1 MKFCKI
7 RKVCIYILV
16 IVLLLVFSCLA
27 VEGERVYATSLSDIT
42 SDSISSKKEEIE
54 SAAKEQSNIKN
65 SISDMEEIVGDLQ
78 SKKADLNK
86 YITSIDSAMEDIQ
99 DNIDAYE
106 AMIAEAE
113 AELIRKEAELEAA
126 EEQEEAQYDIMQRRI
141 QYLYEC
147 GDMNYL
153 EAILNADSF
162 ADMLNRAEYVEE
174 MAAYDNQMLHEYIL
188 QREYIQ
194 LCKESVE
201 QERVTL
207 DESKAALETEKD
219 NLEVVREQ
227 KENDLAVYEHDIALT
242 EAQIKEL
249 EEELE
254 FQTNL
259 ISQLEG
265 EITEEQ
271 KQILAEKG
279 IVLEY
284 DGGAFHWPAPS
295 YTVITSEFG
304 WRTDPIDG
312 SRAYHNGVDMA
323 AAKGTPIVAAYDGIV
338 TDAGY
343 NWSMGNYVIIDHG
356 TGLYTIYMHASKLHV
371 SKDDIVAGGELI
383 AAIGSTGRSTGPHLH
398 FSVRLNGVYVSPWD
412 YLNK

>member
-1 MKFCKI
+1 MGFDKI
-7 RKVCIYILV
+7 QRVCPAVLMIVLILV
-16 IVLLLVFSCLA
+16 LGWMF
-27 VEGERVYATSLSDIT
+27 EDQERIYATTLSDIT
-42 SDSISSKKEEIE
+42 SDSIAAKREEIQN
-54 SAAKEQSNIKN
+54 AAKEQTNIKD
-65 SISDMEEIVGDLQ
+65 SISDMEQIIGDLKT
-78 SKKADLNK
+78 KKADLNK
-86 YITSIDSAMEDIQ
+86 YISSLDSTMADIQ
-99 DNIDAYE
+99 DNIDTYE
-106 AMIAEAE
+106 AMIAEKE
-113 AELIRKEAELEAA
+113 TELARKEAELAAA

-153 EAILNADSF
+153 EAILSADSF
-162 ADMLNRAEYVEE
+162 ADMLNRAEYIEE
-174 MAAYDNQMLHEYIL
+174 IAAYDNQMLHEYML

-219 NLEVVREQ
+219 NLEIVRAQ
-227 KENDLAVYEHDIALT
+227 KESDMAVYEHDISLT
-242 EAQIKEL
+242 QAQIKEL

-254 FQTNL
+254 FQTEL

-295 YTVITSEFG
+295 YTVVTSDFG
-304 WRTDPIDG
+304 WRTDPING

-343 NWSMGNYVIIDHG
+343 NWSMGNYVFIDHG
-356 TGLYTIYMHASKLHV
+356 TGLYTIYMHASELYV
-371 SKDDIVAGGELI
+371 SKNDIVAGGEQI

>member
-1 MKFCKI
+1 MGLGRRGKACLSALLI
-7 RKVCIYILV
+7 VVILV
-16 IVLLLVFSCLA
+16 VVCLLV
-27 VEGERVYATSLSDIT
+27 EKERVHATSLSGIT
-42 SDSISSKKEEIE
+42 SDSIAAKREEIKN
-54 SAAKEQSNIKN
+54 AAKEQSAIKD
-65 SISDMEEIVGDLQ
+65 SISDMEQLVKDLQ
-78 SKKADLNK
+78 GKKADLNK
-86 YITSIDSAMEDIQ
+86 YIQSIDGAMADIQ
-99 DNIDAYE
+99 DNIQTYE
-106 AMIAEAE
+106 ALIAE
-113 AELIRKEAELEAA
+113 KEAELLRKETELTAA

-147 GDMNYL
+147 GDSSYL
-153 EAILNADSF
+153 EAIIQADSF
-162 ADMLNRAEYVEE
+162 AEMLNRAEYVEE
-174 MAAYDNQMLHEYIL
+174 IAAYDNRLLHEYML
-188 QREYIQ
+188 QKEYIQ

-201 QERVTL
+201 QEKVTL
-207 DESKAALETEKD
+207 DESKEALETEQD
-219 NLEVVREQ
+219 NLEAIRTQ
-227 KENDLAVYEHDIALT
+227 KTNDLAVYEHDIELT
-242 EAQIKEL
+242 EEQIQDL

-254 FQTNL
+254 FQTDL

-304 WRTDPIDG
+304 WRTDPING
-312 SRAYHNGVDMA
+312 NRAYHNGVDMA
-323 AAKGTPIVAAYDGIV
+323 AAEGTPIVAAYDGIV

-371 SKDDIVAGGELI
+371 AKNDIVARGELI

-398 FSVRLNGVYVSPWD
+398 FSVRLDGVYVSPWN
-412 YLNK
+412 YLSK